1 MMAQAPGNNQGPWAV
16 LEGYARTF
24 LPSNEVYIICGS
36 YGIGG
41 TGSNGGV
48 TTTIDQGRVTV
59 PNRTWKVIVILP
71 VGDNDVARV
80 TANTRVIAV
89 DMPNSQVINSNWGTY
104 RTSVDAIEEATGY
117 DLLSALPV
125 ELQAIIEARVDNGPT
140 N

>member
-1 MMAQAPGNNQGPWAV
+1 
-16 LEGYARTF
+16 
-24 LPSNEVYIICGS
+24 
-36 YGIGG
+36 
-41 TGSNGGV
+41 
-48 TTTIDQGRVTV
+48 V